1 MKHLHGKA
9 ENHTTK
15 KYTITIIMLAIPL
28 IIFTTLPVIASATTT
43 SISIKVSR
51 IGFADPSSPYHPA
64 DQNAV
69 TITGMMIDDAP
80 YIKAADVAS
89 KLGCVITY
97 YTDNISMGING
108 QETRAFTYSSYYES
122 CNTYSGVYATPSTTK
137 AFQFFVY
144 GYVPS
149 GYAATLYNGNWYI
162 SLPIMKQLGVLVLY
176 QNSSTSYTIYD
187 FRANDAQP
195 EDTNNYIVGGSW
207 LSQGYCF
214 DLDGTFPGYAS
225 WAGMATH
232 KLAPNFR
239 ISEMRDKSTSS
250 NNPNYFSQLKI
261 AVDLL
266 SSAQQVRYVN
276 NNNSSLTISTCFRS
290 WWFNKDVG
298 GAQRSHHMRGRAFDV
313 GADELFGKVYA
324 DFKGNHTTPL
334 AIITFGKQYYWRRQP
349 EVTWSIGDEI
359 ETMPRG
365 GDYWL
370 HMQVDPSA
378 QDGVAP
384 QYP

>member
-1 MKHLHGKA
+1 MKQLFVKA
-9 ENHTTK
+9 EHPAKKKQIAKIIVLTT
-15 KYTITIIMLAIPL
+15 LL
-28 IIFTTLPVIASATTT
+28 IIFISHPAIASATTT

-51 IGFADPSSPYHPA
+51 IGYADPPSPYHPA
-64 DQNAV
+64 DQDAV

-89 KLGCVITY
+89 KLGCAITY

-108 QETRAFTYSSYYES
+108 QETRAFKYLTYYES
-122 CNTYSGVYATPSTTK
+122 CNTYSGVYVTPSTTK
-137 AFQFFVY
+137 AFQFFAY

-149 GYAATLYNGNWYI
+149 GYAATLYNGYWYI
-162 SLPIMKQLGVLVLY
+162 SLPILKQLGVLVLY

-195 EDTNNYIVGGSW
+195 EDTNNYIVGGPW
-207 LSQGYCF
+207 LSQGSCF

-225 WAGMATH
+225 WSGMANH
-232 KLAPNFR
+232 KLAPNFK
-239 ISEMRDKSTSS
+239 ISEMRDKSTSG
-250 NNPNYFSQLKI
+250 NNPNYYSQLKI

-290 WWFNKDVG
+290 WWFNNNVG
-298 GAQRSHHMRGRAFDV
+298 GAQRSHHMRGRAYDAP
-313 GADELFGKVYA
+313 ADELFGKVYA

-334 AIITFGKQYYWRRQP
+334 AILTFGEQYYWRRQP
-349 EVTWSIGDEI
+349 EVSWSIGDEI
-359 ETMPRG
+359 ETMPRDG
-365 GDYWL
+365 EYWL

-378 QDGVAP
+378 QDGVAAR
-384 QYP
+384 YP